1 MTLHEFLSRY
11 LLTLHGIVVA
21 LGLFVYVT
29 VARSLPQ
36 RRDPSAAVAWVV
48 ALVLV
53 PYLAV
58 PLYLLFGSRKLR
70 LIPLGVNCSR
80 RSAFRGSRLGV
91 KASPHE

>member
-70 LIPLGVNCSR
+70 MRDAPQ
-80 RSAFRGSRLGV
+80 
-91 KASPHE
+91 